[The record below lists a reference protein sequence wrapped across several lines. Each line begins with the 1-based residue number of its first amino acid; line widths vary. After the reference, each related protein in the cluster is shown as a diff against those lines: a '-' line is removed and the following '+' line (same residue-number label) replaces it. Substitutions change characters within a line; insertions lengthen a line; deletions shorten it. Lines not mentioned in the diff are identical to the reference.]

1 MRRVRLGEL
10 ISKAKVERCGDR
22 DFPVLSMTMHDG
34 IVRQTDRFKKAIASK
49 DVSLYKVVRP
59 NQLVVGFPIDEGVIY
74 VQGYDCPGIMSP
86 AYNVWDIDSDR
97 IVPVYLELA
106 LHSPR
111 SMAYYAERMRGTTAR
126 RRSITSENL
135 TAMQVPLP
143 SLDEQLNVI
152 STLGSVKKLAS
163 DCSRTLSLLDDLVK
177 SRFVELFGDS
187 DIAFERL
194 DDVAEV
200 QGGLTKNRRRE
211 SLGLKLPYLR
221 VANVLP
227 NSIDLSEVKVI
238 GLTEQ
243 ECMAKRL
250 KPGDL
255 LIVEGN
261 GSGEQIGRSAIWNGE
276 IEPCTHQNHLI
287 RVRFGEKVLP
297 VFAQAYLSSSHGR
310 GQIVSKAVNTSGLYT
325 LSTGKIRSLI
335 IPVPPL
341 SLQREFAS
349 FAAEVAKSQFIGRT
363 VRDCLYCYVQTM
375 SLTAERGRCSRF
387 SSNRLK

>member
-1 MRRVRLGEL
+1 MTASSKPPFAGEVRRVRLGEL
-10 ISKAKVERCGDR
+10 ISPAKVEKCGR
-22 DFPVLSMTMHDG
+22 RILPILSITKDEG
-34 IVRQTDRFKKAIASK
+34 IVHQKEKFKKRVASA
-49 DVSLYKVVRP
+49 DVSGYKIVP
-59 NQLVVGFPIDEGVIY
+59 KGKLVQGIHIDEGNFAIQNLVDY
-74 VQGYDCPGIMSP
+74 GVVSP
-86 AYNVWDIDSDR
+86 AYKVWDVNDSL
-97 IVPVYLELA
+97 VMPEYLAAVLRSARCVSYYRKMLSGTVHRRGRMSNELFFR
-106 LHSPR
+106 LD
-111 SMAYYAERMRGTTAR
+111 
-126 RRSITSENL
+126 
-135 TAMQVPLP
+135 VPLP
-143 SLDEQLNVI
+143 SLLKQKESLEMLDSVRRCLVI
-152 STLGSVKKLAS
+152 A
-163 DCSRTLSLLDDLVK
+163 RRQLSLLDELVK
-177 SRFVELFGDS
+177 SRFVEMFGDS

-310 GQIVSKAVNTSGLYT
+310 GQIVSRAVNTSGLYT

-341 SLQREFAS
+341 SLQCEFAA
-349 FAAEVAKSQFIGRT
+349 FAAEVAKSQVAVRQQIEKLRT
-363 VRDCLYCYVQTM
+363 LYD
-375 SLTAERGRCSRF
+375 SLAQDYFG
-387 SSNRLK
+387 

>member
-1 MRRVRLGEL
+1 MSKGVSRIKQRDYLPAGDYPVVDQGQELFAGYSNRDDGLFSDVPVIVFGDHTRHVKYVDRPFFVGADGVKILKPRLSNNVRYWYHALRNTHLENLGYSRHFKLLKQATFCVPDEEAQRMVCDELDGIFEL
-10 ISKAKVERCGDR
+10 IK
-22 DFPVLSMTMHDG
+22 L
-34 IVRQTDRFKKAIASK
+34 
-49 DVSLYKVVRP
+49 
-59 NQLVVGFPIDEGVIY
+59 
-74 VQGYDCPGIMSP
+74 
-86 AYNVWDIDSDR
+86 
-97 IVPVYLELA
+97 
-106 LHSPR
+106 
-111 SMAYYAERMRGTTAR
+111 AR
-126 RRSITSENL
+126 R
-135 TAMQVPLP
+135 Q
-143 SLDEQLNVI
+143 
-152 STLGSVKKLAS
+152 
-163 DCSRTLSLLDDLVK
+163 LSLLDELVK
-177 SRFVELFGDS
+177 SRFVEMFGDS

-341 SLQREFAS
+341 SLQCEFAA
-349 FAAEVAKSQFIGRT
+349 FAAEVAKSQFVSRA
-363 VRDCLYCYVQTM
+363 VRDVLYCYVRET
-375 SLTAERGRCSRF
+375 SSTAEREDVSA
-387 SSNRLK
+387 SPQTD